1 MGNVLVKEETL
12 TAIAESIRGKHGS
25 TELYK
30 PKDMPEAID
39 NIPVGEG
46 LDKNAEVCFYGLEG
60 KLLYNYTLD
69 EVKQLTELPPI
80 PASEGLIAQ
89 GWNWSLESIQNA
101 NREVDVGAIYITNDG
116 STRIYVNLREGQ
128 LSPILGFGQSKA
140 NAVLVD
146 WGDGSELETTDA
158 WGYDN
163 PVDMQHQYKEPG
175 KYVIRLIPQSDSI
188 TIYFLGNSKG
198 SVLLRKDTLVSDSVR
213 GYLDS
218 IEKIEIGKRVRISSD
233 GGTRLGIKS
242 VVIPEDIVYME
253 KGFGYCNELKYVAIP
268 KSIKIFQS
276 ISRFA
281 RNTVDCLTIIRK
293 LKGLKEP
300 VEVYF
305 EKERLYSLDEKTD
318 MVLSLMASI
327 AQEESRSISANIRW
341 AIKNRMK
348 SGTQKIP
355 TSGLLGYENDDD
367 GNMVI
372 IESEAEIVR
381 IIYKS
386 FVQGVHPGLIA
397 VRLNEL
403 GLRTVYG
410 NEWSSSSVRKILQN
424 EKYCGD
430 VLMQKTITVDYLS
443 HVSKPNKGEAEQYYI
458 ADHHDAIVSRELW
471 DKAQILLN
479 KQSWLKWKR
488 REQQRF
494 MPVRTGVLK
503 GFVSIISEWK
513 AVSIGRLLNASNK
526 ILEDEGILINNETV
540 ENNER
545 EENIMSEIKL
555 LEGFEVVELDQSK
568 GDSVL
573 TLTSTN
579 LKFNKATAVELGY
592 PSHVRMLINA
602 TTRQVA
608 IQPCKENT
616 KNAIEFSK
624 GKENQTYAVVVKVPA
639 LLTAARKMADL
650 GEDATATS
658 FKGILYPNDNIII
671 YNLSEGEPVKRRGRK
686 KKNSEE

>member
-60 KLLYNYTLD
+60 KLLYSYTLD

-268 KSIKIFQS
+268 KSIKIFQAYLFQHCYSLEVIALPDTMTNGNSYVFANNYQLERLTWPESVKSLGNYSMRGCYGLRKINLPKSLTS
-276 ISRFA
+276 IGASAFE
-281 RNTVDCLTIIRK
+281 DCYLLEEVIIQEGVTKIESSAFDGCIK
-293 LKGLKEP
+293 LKNLKIPEGVTQIGSSAFYSCNTLRDIVLP
-300 VEVYF
+300 ESIETILSSAIRYC
-305 EKERLYSLDEKTD
+305 YSLLELRIPAKVTSIG
-318 MVLSLMASI
+318 SLAFADNYGI
-327 AQEESRSISANIRW
+327 ENYYFYP
-341 AIKNRMK
+341 
-348 SGTQKIP
+348 KIP
-355 TSGLLGYENDDD
+355 PTLGATNVFS
-367 GNMVI
+367 NI
-372 IESEAEIVR
+372 IDTCKIHVPKGCLEAYQNAE
-381 IIYKS
+381 Y
-386 FVQGVHPGLIA
+386 
-397 VRLNEL
+397 
-403 GLRTVYG
+403 
-410 NEWSSSSVRKILQN
+410 WS
-424 EKYCGD
+424 
-430 VLMQKTITVDYLS
+430 
-443 HVSKPNKGEAEQYYI
+443 
-458 ADHHDAIVSRELW
+458 
-471 DKAQILLN
+471 
-479 KQSWLKWKR
+479 
-488 REQQRF
+488 
-494 MPVRTGVLK
+494 
-503 GFVSIISEWK
+503 
-513 AVSIGRLLNASNK
+513 
-526 ILEDEGILINNETV
+526 
-540 ENNER
+540 
-545 EENIMSEIKL
+545 
-555 LEGFEVVELDQSK
+555 
-568 GDSVL
+568 
-573 TLTSTN
+573 
-579 LKFNKATAVELGY
+579 
-592 PSHVRMLINA
+592 
-602 TTRQVA
+602 
-608 IQPCKENT
+608 
-616 KNAIEFSK
+616 
-624 GKENQTYAVVVKVPA
+624 TYAD
-639 LLTAARKMADL
+639 KMV
-650 GEDATATS
+650 EM
-658 FKGILYPNDNIII
+658 
-671 YNLSEGEPVKRRGRK
+671 
-686 KKNSEE
+686 EE